1 MKFGLLTTTDAP
13 LLGHLIKELISINT
27 LPDAIIFDSKG
38 IQGKDKAIHEDR
50 TEGKIPV
57 IPLSHFK
64 VKIPTYLVESHND
77 KNCIDII
84 VKKKIDLL
92 VNAGTPR
99 ILKGKILN
107 ITKQGIINCHPGLLP
122 DFRGC
127 SCVEW
132 AIYYDKKIGNTIHK
146 LGNNIDDGPIICQEE
161 LVFPKSYSYSDIR
174 TNVFRGGNK
183 LLAKIINDI
192 RQSKITSDDYMKQN
206 NGTHYK
212 PIDQATLDIVK
223 DKIKKKK
230 YKYQI

>member
-38 IQGKDKAIHEDR
+38 IQEKDKAIHEDR

-64 VKIPTYLVESHND
+64 VKIPTYSVESHND

-107 ITKQGIINCHPGLLP
+107 LTKQGIIH
-122 DFRGC
+122 FM
-127 SCVEW
+127 
-132 AIYYDKKIGNTIHK
+132 
-146 LGNNIDDGPIICQEE
+146 
-161 LVFPKSYSYSDIR
+161 F
-174 TNVFRGGNK
+174 
-183 LLAKIINDI
+183 
-192 RQSKITSDDYMKQN
+192 
-206 NGTHYK
+206 
-212 PIDQATLDIVK
+212 
-223 DKIKKKK
+223 
-230 YKYQI
+230 